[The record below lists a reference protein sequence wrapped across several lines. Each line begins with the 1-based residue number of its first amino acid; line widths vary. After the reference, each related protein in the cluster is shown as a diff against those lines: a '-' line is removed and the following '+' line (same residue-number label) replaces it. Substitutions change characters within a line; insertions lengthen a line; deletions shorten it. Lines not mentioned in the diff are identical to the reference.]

1 MDRSSQGPVAC
12 RTWLE
17 SFLFRLYFLRITR
30 STGINW
36 SRSRYSSRNVRR
48 APVIETDSDA
58 AQRSARFQQMALPH
72 LDAAFNLARWLCGNP
87 NDAEDIVQDAY
98 MRAFRYFDMFHGDNA
113 RPWLLTIVRRTWY
126 SEWQKR
132 EMSRHSVEFDENL
145 DDAMFEGWSEPH
157 ADPETLMMRDQDARL
172 VHEALEQLPAE
183 YREVMVLREL
193 EELSYREIAT
203 IADLPVGT
211 VMSRLARG
219 RRRLAAALASLQ
231 ARAVGG
237 TGAAGGPVSSR
248 GGAAGSTGVAGGSA
262 SSRGAAA
269 GSAGAAGG
277 SASSRGVAA
286 GSIGATGGLASSRGA
301 AAGVAATGAG
311 ARGARDRRCGTGAA
325 GASASAL
332 ASASLASLSQ
342 ADGVS
347 PSALINRAG
356 ERPATADRAP
366 GNPPDQALRNPGT
379 MPGSIAQENPD
390 EL

>member
-1 MDRSSQGPVAC
+1 M
-12 RTWLE
+12 
-17 SFLFRLYFLRITR
+17 
-30 STGINW
+30 
-36 SRSRYSSRNVRR
+36 
-48 APVIETDSDA
+48 IETDSDA

-237 TGAAGGPVSSR
+237 
-248 GGAAGSTGVAGGSA
+248 
-262 SSRGAAA
+262 
-269 GSAGAAGG
+269 
-277 SASSRGVAA
+277 
-286 GSIGATGGLASSRGA
+286 
-301 AAGVAATGAG
+301 
-311 ARGARDRRCGTGAA
+311 
-325 GASASAL
+325 
-332 ASASLASLSQ
+332 
-342 ADGVS
+342 
-347 PSALINRAG
+347 
-356 ERPATADRAP
+356 
-366 GNPPDQALRNPGT
+366 
-379 MPGSIAQENPD
+379 
-390 EL
+390 